1 MGNNAWFLMIPILV
15 PLIGGILVSACHME
29 QRKLRQGFV
38 MATVI
43 LNSVFVWAAIFW
55 LQGKEFRLVELSQ
68 SMSLTLSLDGLGC
81 VFAGMVAVLW
91 PIASVYAFEY
101 MKHEGGEVRFF
112 KYYTMTY
119 GVTLG
124 VAFSH
129 NLVTMYLFYEMLTLI
144 TLPLVMHSKTDAAKA
159 AGRKYLVFSIGGAS
173 LAFIGMVFLYHVVGD
188 ATFTAGGMMAVQ
200 GLAAAKGQN
209 LLTIFVITFIG
220 FGVKAALFPFH
231 GWLPTAGVA
240 PTTVTA
246 LLHAVAVVKAGAFAV
261 IRITYYLFGADVLRR
276 TWAQN
281 VVLLLAAFT
290 IVLGSAK
297 ALKEQ
302 HVKRRLAYSTI
313 SNLSYILLGAAL
325 MTPLGLQAA
334 LTHMIAHAFIKI
346 TLFYCAGSII
356 YKAHY
361 EYVPQMVGLAGRMP
375 VVMGCFTI
383 GSLALM
389 GIPLLPAFISKAG
402 LLTGIV
408 ELGTPAAYI
417 GMGALLISAVLTAYY
432 LFSIVIRAYFP
443 GKGFD
448 ITSNQD
454 ARDPNWLM
462 KGPLI
467 LLCIICLLLGLFPG
481 RLLEFFADIAAG
493 LF

>member
-1 MGNNAWFLMIPILV
+1 MNGWFLIIPIAV
-15 PLIGGILVSACHME
+15 PLIGGIMVAACHME
-29 QRKLRQGFV
+29 QRKMRQSFV
-38 MATVI
+38 LATVI
-43 LNSVFVWAAIFW
+43 LTSLLVWIAIFW
-55 LQGKEFRLVELSQ
+55 FRGQELQLVSLSR

-81 VFAGMVAVLW
+81 VFAGMVSILW

-101 MKHEGGEVRFF
+101 MKHEGGEVKFF
-112 KYYTMTY
+112 TFYTMTY

-124 VAFSH
+124 IAFSH

-144 TLPLVMHSKTDAAKA
+144 TLPLVMHGMTDAAKA
-159 AGRKYLVFSIGGAS
+159 AGKKYLVYSIGGAS
-173 LAFIGMVFLYHVVGD
+173 LAFIGMVFMYHVVGN
-188 ATFTAGGMMAVQ
+188 ATFTPGGLVAEL
-200 GLAAAKGQN
+200 GLSAATTQN
-209 LLTIFVITFIG
+209 ILTIFVITFIG

-261 IRITYYLFGADVLRR
+261 IRITYYLFGTEFLRG
-276 TWAQN
+276 TWAQDT
-281 VVLLLAAFT
+281 VLLLAAIT
-290 IVLGSAK
+290 IVMGSAK

-302 HVKRRLAYSTI
+302 HIKRRLAYSTI

-356 YKAHY
+356 YKTHY
-361 EYVPQMVGLAGRMP
+361 EYVPQLAGLGRRMP
-375 VVMGCFTI
+375 VVMGCFTAA
-383 GSLALM
+383 SLGLM

-402 LLTGIV
+402 LMEGIV
-408 ELGTPAAYI
+408 DLETPMAYV
-417 GMGALLISAVLTAYY
+417 GMGALLVSAVLTAVY

-448 ITSNQD
+448 ITSNQQ
-454 ARDPNWLM
+454 AEDPNWLM

-467 LLCIICLLLGLFPG
+467 LLCIMCLVLGLFPG
-481 RLLEFFADIAAG
+481 GLLRFFADIAAG
-493 LF
+493 LV